1 MIGAADVRELA
12 RAQSLRDTVVE
23 KDYVL
28 GWLLWGLA
36 AEPALGPS
44 WAFKGGTCLRK
55 CYFAEYRFSEDLD
68 FTITSPASF
77 SVTDLR
83 EQLAD
88 AARRVY
94 EASGIE
100 VPLDLIRVQSY
111 VTRRGTPATEVRL
124 SYRGPLSARGDLP
137 RVRLDLTLDEAV
149 VRPPI
154 LRPVSHPYPDHLPG
168 VARARSY
175 SLAEILG
182 EKLRALG
189 DRCLPRDLYDVV
201 SIHRRAEV
209 GLHGADVREILH
221 AKCAHK
227 GLEVPTLAS
236 VLRQVDA
243 GEIHSEWENMLRYQ
257 LPALPPAE
265 AFVAEL
271 PRLFAWLQVDP

>member
-12 RAQSLRDTVVE
+12 RALSLRDTVVE

-83 EQLAD
+83 EQLAA

-137 RVRLDLTLDEAV
+137 RVRLDLTPGRSGGAPTDSATGLPSVPGPPPRRGPGPVVLARRDPRGEA
-149 VRPPI
+149 
-154 LRPVSHPYPDHLPG
+154 
-168 VARARSY
+168 ARA
-175 SLAEILG
+175 G
-182 EKLRALG
+182 
-189 DRCLPRDLYDVV
+189 
-201 SIHRRAEV
+201 
-209 GLHGADVREILH
+209 
-221 AKCAHK
+221 
-227 GLEVPTLAS
+227 
-236 VLRQVDA
+236 
-243 GEIHSEWENMLRYQ
+243 
-257 LPALPPAE
+257 
-265 AFVAEL
+265 
-271 PRLFAWLQVDP
+271 